1 MSSVILQIIGE
12 DGRLVTKRGDWSEH
26 YDDMLLVVSETID
39 NLPEDKIVFLVVDM
53 YSTYKERKKLP
64 SEIIIEEQ
72 VKKIEAKQMEL
83 L

>member
-1 MSSVILQIIGE
+1 MSSVIFQIIDK
-12 DGRLVTKRGDWSEH
+12 DGRMVTRRGDWKEH
-26 YDDMLLVVSETID
+26 YEDVLLGISNIVDI
-39 NLPEDKIVFLVVDM
+39 LPEDETVFIVVDM